1 MWRFIFINMKL
12 KLLTQFIASN
22 GAKYF
27 IRLKLNLLAQND
39 EKNIP
44 NICLKNMLHS
54 IILYPTTE
62 HYIFL
67 YINTYFILLLC
78 IITTIIN
85 LYYNIIICYC

>member
-1 MWRFIFINMKL
+1 MGQNTK
-12 KLLTQFIASN
+12 AV
-22 GAKYF
+22 F

-78 IITTIIN
+78 IITFIIN